1 MRIQTMKRA
10 LIVAGSLAAA
20 TLFLLW
26 WFSAEQVL
34 KRRIES
40 MLSTAEVPPGMSDA
54 GRKARGGHL
63 AGYLAK
69 QVHFTPPESFD
80 LPVSS
85 PVERDTAAALYS
97 GAATYAKEI
106 TFTDIQVEKV
116 AVEDGEATVNFSADT
131 IVDLRTR
138 RPVDGIL
145 HVYTFW
151 KKSEEGWLLESFSWT
166 ESSR

>member
-1 MRIQTMKRA
+1 
-10 LIVAGSLAAA
+10 
-20 TLFLLW
+20 
-26 WFSAEQVL
+26 
-34 KRRIES
+34 
-40 MLSTAEVPPGMSDA
+40 
-54 GRKARGGHL
+54 
-63 AGYLAK
+63 
-69 QVHFTPPESFD
+69 
-80 LPVSS
+80 

-97 GAATYAKEI
+97 GASTYAKEI
-106 TFTDIQVEKV
+106 TFTDIQVEEV

-145 HVYTFW
+145 HVDTFW